1 MFCSDDK
8 HLDDMVKGRINEHVR
23 RALERRID
31 PLKVFRCAGVNPVKH
46 YGLGA
51 GLLQKGDPADFLVVD
66 NLENFSIR
74 QTYINGAL
82 PAENGETFFVSLP
95 STAPDNFN
103 VSAKIAD
110 DFTVRAS
117 GWMANVIQVLDGS
130 LTTGKLRASP
140 YINGGFARSD
150 PQQDILKLVVINR
163 YYDAPPAVAFVKNF
177 GFKKR
182 GTSLFCVT

>member
-177 GFKKR
+177 VFKKR
-182 GTSLFCVT
+182 GNSLFCIT